1 MIDFHS
7 HILPA
12 MDDGS
17 RNIEESLQML
27 RMLQEQGVERVIATP
42 HFYADE
48 NPPDVF
54 LRRRA
59 DAWEH
64 LRAHLTQGLPHV
76 LLGAEVHYF
85 QGISRTA
92 QVRQLCIQDTGVL
105 LLEMP
110 FSGWSSRT
118 VEDLAALAQQ
128 QEMTVVLAHVER
140 YLPDQPRALWPKLRR
155 MGILFQCNASFF
167 LGSDCHG
174 VSYRPPRLDEAAKF
188 ICRHAGNEALSR
200 LEDCSRKLIGTDR

>member
-1 MIDFHS
+1 MCFWV
-7 HILPA
+7 
-12 MDDGS
+12 
-17 RNIEESLQML
+17 L
-27 RMLQEQGVERVIATP
+27 RS
-42 HFYADE
+42 
-48 NPPDVF
+48 
-54 LRRRA
+54 
-59 DAWEH
+59 
-64 LRAHLTQGLPHV
+64 
-76 LLGAEVHYF
+76 HYF

-167 LGSDCHG
+167 LDWRTKH
-174 VSYRPPRLDEAAKF
+174 RP
-188 ICRHAGNEALSR
+188 
-200 LEDCSRKLIGTDR
+200 

>member
-54 LRRRA
+54 CAAARTPGSIYGHTTRRDFLMCFWVLRSTTFRGSA
-59 DAWEH
+59 
-64 LRAHLTQGLPHV
+64 
-76 LLGAEVHYF
+76 
-85 QGISRTA
+85 A
-92 QVRQLCIQDTGVL
+92 QHR
-105 LLEMP
+105 
-110 FSGWSSRT
+110 SGSYAYKIPVFFCWKCLS
-118 VEDLAALAQQ
+118 AA
-128 QEMTVVLAHVER
+128 
-140 YLPDQPRALWPKLRR
+140 
-155 MGILFQCNASFF
+155 G
-167 LGSDCHG
+167 
-174 VSYRPPRLDEAAKF
+174 PPAR
-188 ICRHAGNEALSR
+188 
-200 LEDCSRKLIGTDR
+200 

>member
-64 LRAHLTQGLPHV
+64 LRAHHTQGLPHV
-76 LLGAEVHYF
+76 LLGAEAHYF

-167 LGSDCHG
+167 LDW
-174 VSYRPPRLDEAAKF
+174 RT
-188 ICRHAGNEALSR
+188 
-200 LEDCSRKLIGTDR
+200 KLRAV

>member
-1 MIDFHS
+1 MSKADIQCCPGAN
-7 HILPA
+7 ILRKA
-12 MDDGS
+12 DKMKYG
-17 RNIEESLQML
+17 RIL
-27 RMLQEQGVERVIATP
+27 RKMPFQNRIQLCCQRPIA
-42 HFYADE
+42 Y
-48 NPPDVF
+48 N
-54 LRRRA
+54 
-59 DAWEH
+59 
-64 LRAHLTQGLPHV
+64 
-76 LLGAEVHYF
+76 YF

-167 LGSDCHG
+167 LDWRTKHRAVKMLRNREIDILGSDCHG

>member
-54 LRRRA
+54 APPRGR
-59 DAWEH
+59 
-64 LRAHLTQGLPHV
+64 
-76 LLGAEVHYF
+76 LGAF
-85 QGISRTA
+85 
-92 QVRQLCIQDTGVL
+92 TGT
-105 LLEMP
+105 P
-110 FSGWSSRT
+110 
-118 VEDLAALAQQ
+118 
-128 QEMTVVLAHVER
+128 
-140 YLPDQPRALWPKLRR
+140 
-155 MGILFQCNASFF
+155 
-167 LGSDCHG
+167 
-174 VSYRPPRLDEAAKF
+174 
-188 ICRHAGNEALSR
+188 HAGTSSCAFG
-200 LEDCSRKLIGTDR
+200 C

>member
-17 RNIEESLQML
+17 KNIEESLQML

-64 LRAHLTQGLPHV
+64 LRAHLTQCHLD
-76 LLGAEVHYF
+76 A
-85 QGISRTA
+85 
-92 QVRQLCIQDTGVL
+92 C
-105 LLEMP
+105 
-110 FSGWSSRT
+110 
-118 VEDLAALAQQ
+118 VET
-128 QEMTVVLAHVER
+128 E
-140 YLPDQPRALWPKLRR
+140 
-155 MGILFQCNASFF
+155 
-167 LGSDCHG
+167 
-174 VSYRPPRLDEAAKF
+174 
-188 ICRHAGNEALSR
+188 
-200 LEDCSRKLIGTDR
+200 